1 MTLLTEVRSA
11 ESLLSEYRSQLSRD
25 YSPSTVNTRLTYARQ
40 LATSFDLLEVTSA
53 EIDEWL
59 ASKGWKPETFNS
71 ALASLKLLFRW
82 LVDNE
87 HRSDDPVEHMT
98 NVPLYRPPRV
108 RPRQTRRG
116 RVSDHDG
123 ELLKAFGLYLERR
136 GYSPETVRSRLSYV
150 RRLLKDVDPHKTT
163 GFEIE
168 EWVYAQGWKPNSI
181 NGAITAIRKFF
192 KWMADAGHRSDNP
205 THSIETITVRFKRPR
220 VADEDAIMRGI
231 AESDLETQVMILLA
245 AECGLRRA
253 EIARV
258 HRDDI
263 RDGWLTVHGK
273 GGRERTVRL
282 TPSLLARIP
291 LLEGWGYLFP
301 GRQTLAA
308 RTHGTDAMFQA
319 GCQGDDCPGHPTHGF
334 SCRRA
339 HNDAQAR
346 YRAGLRADRRDGSRH
361 VDPNT
366 VGTRIRRAVGNP
378 HSLRHRAA
386 TSVYRGTGN
395 NIRVTQEFLGHASPA
410 MTARYVHVNSHDLEL
425 AATAAQLLPG
435 LRT

>member
-1 MTLLTEVRSA
+1 MLSTEVRST
-11 ESLLSEYRSQLSRD
+11 EVLLAEYRSQLTLD
-25 YSPSTVNTRLTYARQ
+25 YSPSTVKTRLTYARQ
-40 LATSFDLLEVTSA
+40 LAATLDPLEATA
-53 EIDEWL
+53 DEIDAWL
-59 ASKGWKPETFNS
+59 TSRDWAPETFNN
-71 ALASLKLLFRW
+71 ALTSLKLFFGW
-82 LVDNE
+82 MVANG
-87 HRSDDPVEHMT
+87 HRHDDPAELLR
-98 NVPLYRPPRV
+98 NVPLYRPRKVQPRRV
-108 RPRQTRRG
+108 RG

-150 RRLLKDVDPHKTT
+150 RRLLHEIDPHEAS

-168 EWVYAQGWKPNSI
+168 EWVYAQGWKPNSV

-205 THSIETITVRFKRPR
+205 AHSIETIAVRFKRPR
-220 VADEDAIMRGI
+220 IADEDAIVRGL

-301 GRQTLAA
+301 GREKLAA

-386 TSVYRGTGN
+386 TAVYRGTGN